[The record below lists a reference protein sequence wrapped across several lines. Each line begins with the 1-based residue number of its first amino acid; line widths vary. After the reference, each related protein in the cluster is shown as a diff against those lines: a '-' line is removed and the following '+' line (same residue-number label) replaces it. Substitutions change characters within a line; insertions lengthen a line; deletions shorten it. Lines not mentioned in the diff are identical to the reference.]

1 MFDAKSFLASV
12 TSRPGVYCMRDA
24 ANKILYVGKAKN
36 LHARLSSY
44 FRPQEDL
51 RISQMVS
58 KIAGIDV
65 TITNGEIEALLLE
78 NSLIKSLKPKYNV
91 LFRDDKSYPYLFLS
105 KHSFPRLVYFRGKS
119 KEPGTYFG
127 PYPSA
132 VAVKESLNLLQK
144 LFKIRQCDDTFF
156 ANRSRPCLQY
166 QIKRCTAPC
175 VGYITEQA
183 YAHDVE
189 NVSLFLAGK
198 EAQIMQNLISNME
211 EAAVNQQFEQ
221 AAVLRDQVSS
231 LRHLYEQQVVHKQ
244 KGDADVIAVSELK
257 GHFCLQLLYIRQ
269 GQILDSRSFYPAQ
282 TGEEDKA
289 HVLRSFISQ
298 FYLDQENKLDYP
310 QEIILNITIEDQDLI
325 AASLSQMTKKQVKIV
340 QPTRGD
346 KVKWVQLAQQNALQ
360 ALERR
365 ASTSSAIQKRW
376 IELKKTL
383 GITNGLNRIECFDV
397 SHTFGEATIASC
409 VVFDQNGPM
418 KAEYRRY
425 NIDVK
430 ANDDYAAMEQVL
442 TKRYLKRKAED
453 KIMPDV
459 IIVDGGRGQLSRAK
473 KALLECQIL
482 DMLLIGIAKGE
493 GRKPGLETLYVTKS
507 QSEEEAVIKLGP
519 TSSALHLLQHIRDE
533 AHRFAITV
541 HRNKRNKA
549 RTTSTLETIEGV
561 GAKRRQKLLNYFG
574 GLQGLMSAS
583 EEAIAQVPGIGS
595 ALAATIYQNLHG
607 K

>member
-1 MFDAKSFLASV
+1 
-12 TSRPGVYCMRDA
+12 
-24 ANKILYVGKAKN
+24 
-36 LHARLSSY
+36 
-44 FRPQEDL
+44 
-51 RISQMVS
+51 
-58 KIAGIDV
+58 
-65 TITNGEIEALLLE
+65 
-78 NSLIKSLKPKYNV
+78 
-91 LFRDDKSYPYLFLS
+91 
-105 KHSFPRLVYFRGKS
+105 
-119 KEPGTYFG
+119 
-127 PYPSA
+127 
-132 VAVKESLNLLQK
+132 
-144 LFKIRQCDDTFF
+144 
-156 ANRSRPCLQY
+156 
-166 QIKRCTAPC
+166 
-175 VGYITEQA
+175 
-183 YAHDVE
+183 
-189 NVSLFLAGK
+189 
-198 EAQIMQNLISNME
+198 
-211 EAAVNQQFEQ
+211 
-221 AAVLRDQVSS
+221 
-231 LRHLYEQQVVHKQ
+231 
-244 KGDADVIAVSELK
+244 
-257 GHFCLQLLYIRQ
+257 
-269 GQILDSRSFYPAQ
+269 
-282 TGEEDKA
+282 
-289 HVLRSFISQ
+289 
-298 FYLDQENKLDYP
+298 
-310 QEIILNITIEDQDLI
+310 
-325 AASLSQMTKKQVKIV
+325 MTKKQVKIV

-346 KVKWVQLAQQNALQ
+346 KVKWVRLAQQNALQ

-459 IIVDGGRGQLSRAK
+459 IIVDGGKGQLSRAK

-533 AHRFAITV
+533 AHRFAITG